1 MKNVRGKG
9 SAPKKRRPPTT
20 VPDDEILPEYDFSR
34 ARPNKYGR
42 RFAGGQNI
50 VVLEPDVA
58 RRFPDSATVNR
69 ALRAL
74 LEIADKSRAPGIRR
88 RRTA

>member
-1 MKNVRGKG
+1 MKNARGKG
-9 SAPKKRRPPTT
+9 PAPKKRRSTT
-20 VPDDEILPEYDFSR
+20 VPDDEILPEYDFSQ
-34 ARPNKYGR
+34 ARPNKYAR
-42 RFAGGQNI
+42 RFRGGRNI

-58 RRFPDSATVNR
+58 RRFPDSGAVNR

-74 LEIADKSRAPGIRR
+74 LEIADKPRAPGVRR